1 MRQRPPNDDTLTLA
15 GDFWD
20 EDGTRVYAGSN
31 CTVLGFMPFA
41 FCFCRYQT
49 THKRGM
55 CDEGYVRR
63 GMGDTLSETR
73 HYAGLSNSDG
83 SGGRAYATHVPQ
95 RTLTTE
101 SRS

>member
-1 MRQRPPNDDTLTLA
+1 MRRCWSTAQAAWHSSEQQEHDKKGKQVFIARRCASTPANDDTLTLA

-49 THKRGM
+49 THKRG
-55 CDEGYVRR
+55 
-63 GMGDTLSETR
+63 
-73 HYAGLSNSDG
+73 
-83 SGGRAYATHVPQ
+83 HV
-95 RTLTTE
+95 
-101 SRS
+101 